1 MAYFRV
7 RDVTFLL
14 PCKTSEQFVEV
25 SQNHSYCSECISL
38 YSVVCICYSYSM
50 GPGIYGSKQ
59 SESEGVAQGQGMFTA
74 IYPW

>member
-1 MAYFRV
+1 MN
-7 RDVTFLL
+7 
-14 PCKTSEQFVEV
+14 KIEG
-25 SQNHSYCSECISL
+25 IS
-38 YSVVCICYSYSM
+38 YSYSM